1 MTKNHK
7 LTWLV
12 LALAAALPAM
22 AVAQIVT
29 TPRVQIFRG
38 GSGAWIGVGVLDV
51 TEDNMRALKL
61 KEERGVEVQSVTSD
75 SPAAKAGL
83 KEHDAI
89 LEYNGTRVEGVEQF
103 KRLISETPAGRNV
116 KLLIS
121 RDSATQ
127 TVSVKLEE
135 RSSSIHR

>member
-1 MTKNHK
+1 MTKNRK

-22 AVAQIVT
+22 AVAQMAS
-29 TPRVQIFRG
+29 TPRVQVFRSG
-38 GSGAWIGVGVLDV
+38 GGPWMGVGVVDV
-51 TEDNMRALKL
+51 SEDNMKALKL

-103 KRLISETPAGRNV
+103 KRLISETP
-116 KLLIS
+116 
-121 RDSATQ
+121 
-127 TVSVKLEE
+127 
-135 RSSSIHR
+135 